1 MSNRRGLETI
11 SDFLRRYRT
20 FDAGCVQRALKDV
33 QRVLDHVREVG
44 LPLHLRLEPSRC
56 LQEDTVRAF
65 FERFRSLESASL
77 GHFQDQF
84 GRFCREIFSVKA
96 AMGTEASAATPTYN
110 MFSLLGIEDDEDRT
124 HTPFLADLLDPRGT
138 HEQGFLFLR
147 EFFRC
152 CSKDPHFV
160 GPPDGYENVV
170 WVVEK
175 QRYTSF
181 GTIDIVISAPAIG
194 YRIAVE
200 NKVYAGEQADQ
211 IGRYFRWLR
220 AYRSA
225 YPRHALVFLTPDGR
239 SAVSASKVRYVR
251 ISYRRDIVGMLR
263 SALPKIWADRVREV
277 IAQYTETIETLSG
290 KEQTDEHGI

>member
-1 MSNRRGLETI
+1 
-11 SDFLRRYRT
+11 
-20 FDAGCVQRALKDV
+20 
-33 QRVLDHVREVG
+33 
-44 LPLHLRLEPSRC
+44 
-56 LQEDTVRAF
+56 
-65 FERFRSLESASL
+65 
-77 GHFQDQF
+77 
-84 GRFCREIFSVKA
+84 
-96 AMGTEASAATPTYN
+96 

-170 WVVEK
+170 WIVEK
-175 QRYTSF
+175 QRFTPF

-200 NKVYAGEQADQ
+200 NKVYACEQADQ
-211 IGRYFRWLR
+211 IGRYVRWLR

-239 SAVSASKVRYVR
+239 KAKSASQAPYVQV
-251 ISYRRDIVGMLR
+251 SYRRDIVGMLR
-263 SALPKIWADRVREV
+263 FALPKIRADRVREV
-277 IAQYTETIETLSG
+277 IAQYIDTIQAMSG
-290 KEQTDEHGI
+290 KEEIDDRGIREQDVRLSCAESEPPHRDGDRGPHRQGHRADRE